1 MITVSHLTKEYTME
15 GRTVLALDDVSFR
28 VARGDYAAIVGPSG
42 SGKSTLMHIL
52 GCLDRPSSGEY
63 VLGGQN
69 VFALEDRAL
78 ARVRGEMIGFVFQG
92 CELIPRMTALENVML
107 PMILCGADRQLRRA
121 RAEEL
126 LVRVGLG
133 ERLHHRPSQL
143 SGGQRQRVAIARAL
157 SRDPA
162 ILLADEPTGALDPA
176 ATRDILALL
185 DELHHEGRTI
195 LLITHDERVAG
206 SAKRQLLI
214 ENGRM
219 TEVFSKNSVKNG

>member
-42 SGKSTLMHIL
+42 SGKATLMHIL
-52 GCLDRPSSGEY
+52 GCLDRPSSGKY

-107 PMILCGADRQLRRA
+107 PMILCGTDRQLRRA

-206 SAKRQLLI
+206 SANRQLLI

>member
-1 MITVSHLTKEYTME
+1 MITVSHLTKAYTME

-63 VLGGQN
+63 VLGGQS

-92 CELIPRMTALENVML
+92 CELIPRMTAIENVML
-107 PMILCGADRQLRRA
+107 PMILCGMGEKQRRA

-126 LVRVGLG
+126 LIRVGLG

>member
-1 MITVSHLTKEYTME
+1 MITVSHLTKAYTME

-69 VFALEDRAL
+69 VFVLEDKAL

-92 CELIPRMTALENVML
+92 CELIPRMTAIENVML
-107 PMILCGADRQLRRA
+107 PMILCGMGEKQRRA